1 MIPKLLFLT
10 LAAGIVVL
18 CLLYLAV
25 PTTRPLIFEEDGLV
39 ETASALLFLLAF
51 AIGVV
56 RIVRHGLT
64 PYSLLLPVATILGL
78 MGFLDEISF
87 GAPWFGWQMPAMPGG
102 GEFDGIHDIFVLIYR
117 AVVKGMPML
126 AAVLAALLAVVAIGA
141 AIAWCEALYAA
152 LVRTTGDAA
161 FGYLALFVLFLGTA
175 IVIDLE
181 LPFLPRFGP
190 VEELC
195 ELAAS
200 IAVVM
205 AVRRMAGAPE
215 GSRSSAE
222 SLPAGRLDVPTS
234 TPSALRHGQS

>member
-1 MIPKLLFLT
+1 VTPKSLFLT

-18 CLLYLAV
+18 CLLYLAA
-25 PTTRPLIFEEDGLV
+25 PTIRPLIFEEDGIV

-51 AIGVV
+51 ATGAV
-56 RIVRHGLT
+56 RIVRRGLT
-64 PYSLLLPVATILGL
+64 PHSLLLPAATILGL

-87 GAPWFGWQMPAMPGG
+87 GARWFGWQMPAMPGG
-102 GEFDGIHDIFVLIYR
+102 GEFDGIHDIFVLFYR
-117 AVVKGMPML
+117 VVVKGMSML
-126 AAVLAALLAVVAIGA
+126 AAILGVLLAVVAIGA
-141 AIAWCEALYAA
+141 AIVWRDALYAA
-152 LVRTTGDAA
+152 IMRTLGEAA

-200 IAVVM
+200 IALVM
-205 AVRRMAGAPE
+205 AVRSMARAPTT
-215 GSRSSAE
+215 SRTA
-222 SLPAGRLDVPTS
+222 AKTGRLDAPAA
-234 TPSALRHGQS
+234 TPSALPHGQS